1 MTSEFPTRT
10 LAKVGNSY
18 RVTIPSDLVKGFG
31 WGEGTKVRFKILG
44 PGKLEILEVI

>member
-31 WGEGTKVRFKILG
+31 WGEGTKLKFKTVGYKKI
-44 PGKLEILEVI
+44 EISEA